1 MGDSRFLWCG
11 VTIHHPLP
19 HNHHHYLLTRSSQV
33 LRIWSFFRQKDA
45 PLQRGGE
52 PFCRALYMFLPYI
65 QSTLVYRG
73 GSVPRT
79 PVIEKIRVQ
88 LVSPLL
94 RPPRPPHDPNFRLRE
109 VKKQGKAS
117 SGQLR
122 AASNANKRTHSLAV
136 ETTHITNKTPS
147 PSLFLL

>member
-1 MGDSRFLWCG
+1 MCKK
-11 VTIHHPLP
+11 V
-19 HNHHHYLLTRSSQV
+19 
-33 LRIWSFFRQKDA
+33 
-45 PLQRGGE
+45 
-52 PFCRALYMFLPYI
+52 
-65 QSTLVYRG
+65 QSTLVYSG

-117 SGQLR
+117 IGQLR
-122 AASNANKRTHSLAV
+122 AASNTNKRTNAQLSCGDDTHHQQNSFPFVILAIIIFPKLCAYCLKY
-136 ETTHITNKTPS
+136 IT
-147 PSLFLL
+147 LLVHR